1 MKSSVHKSQ
10 STFDN
15 FHPTK
20 TVRFVRLFCFL
31 SLSFFL
37 IAGAQ
42 IARNNEIEK
51 ERLMVTPLHLICFQT
66 CHTGLSH
73 AAGPW
78 RAVRPWCLAE
88 PGVSSL
94 PVFVCL

>member
-1 MKSSVHKSQ
+1 MKSLLHKSQ

-20 TVRFVRLFCFL
+20 TVLFVRLFCFL
-31 SLSFFL
+31 FF

-42 IARNNEIEK
+42 IARNNEIGK
-51 ERLMVTPLHLICFQT
+51 ECLMVTPLHLICFQT

>member
-1 MKSSVHKSQ
+1 MKSSLHKSQ

-20 TVRFVRLFCFL
+20 TVLFFRLLCFL
-31 SLSFFL
+31 SFL
-37 IAGAQ
+37 IIIIAGAQ
-42 IARNNEIEK
+42 IARNNEIGK
-51 ERLMVTPLHLICFQT
+51 ERLMVTPLLLICFQT